1 MAFCAV
7 LRDTVK
13 LTGKPT
19 VICDYI
25 ISNEGGG
32 YNNKTGIFTAPVS
45 GIYCFMANSSPR
57 SKDFEDICRLAI
69 MTEDK
74 IIAYLLAKGKA
85 LSTCHTVVQVKAGQ
99 KVWLC
104 AFEEDDQ
111 QVTNQYSGSWMT
123 TFTGILIQHTQWK
136 PFTAHLCSGVTGH
149 CHKSTVAFVAIPLQI
164 YYCRFIIVIIKNKKI
179 KKKRNL

>member
-1 MAFCAV
+1 M
-7 LRDTVK
+7 K

-45 GIYCFMANSSPR
+45 GIYCFMANSS
-57 SKDFEDICRLAI
+57 SLGDFGEICQLAI
-69 MTEDK
+69 TTGDK

-99 KVWLC
+99 KVWLR
-104 AFEEDDQ
+104 AFGGDDQ
-111 QVTNQYSGSWMT
+111 QVTNQYFGSWMT
-123 TFTGILIQHTQWK
+123 TFTGILLQHMQ
-136 PFTAHLCSGVTGH
+136 
-149 CHKSTVAFVAIPLQI
+149 
-164 YYCRFIIVIIKNKKI
+164 
-179 KKKRNL
+179 